1 MRPMAEAA
9 RCCGAAAPDAMRQML
24 LATSSSCLFW
34 SQDAQKSIWYPGR
47 PHPCPPFVLPAQKAV
62 TWARRWASAA
72 AAAPTLSGR
81 ADKQPVPSTAT
92 HVPMGCAAAQKAVD
106 MGATLGINSRSSAD
120 AIEAVLHVTNR
131 KGVDVAIEAVG
142 LPTTFKLC
150 QARAPM
156 HPFISHLQSAAK
168 CC

>member
-1 MRPMAEAA
+1 
-9 RCCGAAAPDAMRQML
+9 
-24 LATSSSCLFW
+24 
-34 SQDAQKSIWYPGR
+34 
-47 PHPCPPFVLPAQKAV
+47 
-62 TWARRWASAA
+62 
-72 AAAPTLSGR
+72 
-81 ADKQPVPSTAT
+81 
-92 HVPMGCAAAQKAVD
+92 MGCAAAQKAVD

-156 HPFISHLQSAAK
+156 HPWHSLMR
-168 CC
+168 